1 MNIRIPKQ
9 VEINHAFEG
18 QVVFLLLVVLLASN
32 AYSLSAQTKT
42 QTKASQPSQSNIRE
56 ALQKSFGSAVEPV
69 TAFKPYYLTGDFNG
83 DGAQDILIVVRITG
97 PRAELAS
104 DVILYNPFERPKAVF
119 PANPSSNPTLAFAI
133 IHGSKPGWQ
142 TPPAL
147 EKFLLLGRT
156 PILTLNYG
164 RAINANPG
172 DANALMELLKK
183 RSTKFR
189 ADGWPPAAAK
199 GDAIMLATEATD
211 SILYWNGK
219 NYRWEEAEGGE

>member
-1 MNIRIPKQ
+1 MNMKDAKQ
-9 VEINHAFEG
+9 LQRPPNRLAVF
-18 QVVFLLLVVLLASN
+18 FLLAIFPAAN
-32 AYSLSAQTKT
+32 AESLYAQTKT
-42 QTKASQPSQSNIRE
+42 QTKPSQLSQSTIKNT
-56 ALQKSFGSAVEPV
+56 LQTSFGPAVEPV

-83 DGAQDILIVVRITG
+83 DGAQDLLIVVRIKG

-104 DVILYNPFERPKAVF
+104 DVTLYNPFERPKAVY
-119 PANPSSNPTLAFAI
+119 PANPSANPTLAFAI

-147 EKFLLLGRT
+147 EKFLLLGQT

-172 DANALMELLKK
+172 DTNALMELLKK

-219 NYRWEEAEGGE
+219 KYRWEEAEGGE

>member
-1 MNIRIPKQ
+1 MRIPKQ
-9 VEINHAFEG
+9 VQTNHLKG
-18 QVVFLLLVVLLASN
+18 QVAFLLLVVLLASN

-42 QTKASQPSQSNIRE
+42 QTKASQPSQSSIRG

-69 TAFKPYYLTGDFNG
+69 TAFKPYYLTADFNG
-83 DGAQDILIVVRITG
+83 DGAQDILIVVLIKG

-104 DVILYNPFERPKAVF
+104 DVTLYNPFERPKAVF
-119 PANPSSNPTLAFAI
+119 PTNPSANPTLAFAI

-147 EKFLLLGRT
+147 EKFLLLGQT

-164 RAINANPG
+164 RAINATPG
-172 DANALMELLKK
+172 DTNALMELLKK

-189 ADGWPPAAAK
+189 ADSWPPAAAK

-219 NYRWEEAEGGE
+219 NYRWEEAAGGE

>member
-1 MNIRIPKQ
+1 MRTGFQ
-9 VEINHAFEG
+9 INRTFNG
-18 QVVFLLLVVLLASN
+18 QVALLLLVVLLASY
-32 AYSLSAQTKT
+32 ASGLLAQTKT
-42 QTKASQPSQSNIRE
+42 QTKASQPTQSSLRE

-83 DGAQDILIVVRITG
+83 DGAQDILMVVRIKG

-104 DVILYNPFERPKAVF
+104 DVALYNPFERPKAVF
-119 PANPSSNPTLAFAI
+119 PVNPSANPTLAFAI

-147 EKFLLLGRT
+147 EKFLLLGQT
-156 PILTLNYG
+156 PILILNYG
-164 RAINANPG
+164 RVTSTAPQDRNE
-172 DANALMELLKK
+172 LMELIGK
-183 RSTKFR
+183 RSVKFR

-199 GDAIMLATEATD
+199 GDSIVLGTEATD

-219 NYRWEEAEGGE
+219 NYRWEEAAGAE

>member
-1 MNIRIPKQ
+1 MKMRIPKQ
-9 VEINHAFEG
+9 VQTNHTFKG
-18 QVVFLLLVVLLASN
+18 QVAFLLLVVLLASN

-42 QTKASQPSQSNIRE
+42 QTKASQPSQSSLRE

-69 TAFKPYYLTGDFNG
+69 TTFKPFYLTGDFNG
-83 DGAQDILIVVRITG
+83 DGAQDILMVVRIKG

-104 DVILYNPFERPKAVF
+104 DVTLYNPFERPKAVF
-119 PANPSSNPTLAFAI
+119 PANPSANPTLAFAI

-142 TPPAL
+142 TTPAL
-147 EKFLLLGRT
+147 EKFLLLGQT

-164 RAINANPG
+164 RVTSAAPQDRSN
-172 DANALMELLKK
+172 LMELLRK

-189 ADGWPPAAAK
+189 ADEWPPAAAK
-199 GDAIMLATEATD
+199 GDSIVLGTEATD

-219 NYRWEEAEGGE
+219 NYRWEEAAGGE

>member
-1 MNIRIPKQ
+1 MRTRVQTNRTFKEQ
-9 VEINHAFEG
+9 VIS
-18 QVVFLLLVVLLASN
+18 LLLVVLLAN
-32 AYSLSAQTKT
+32 NVCSLSGQTKT
-42 QTKASQPSQSNIRE
+42 QTKASQLSQTTLKNM
-56 ALQKSFGSAVEPV
+56 LQTSFGSAVEPV
-69 TAFKPYYLTGDFNG
+69 SAFKPYYLTGDFNG
-83 DGAQDILIVVRITG
+83 DRAQDILIVVRIKGT
-97 PRAELAS
+97 RAELAS
-104 DVILYNPFERPKAVF
+104 DVTLYNPFERPKAVF
-119 PANPSSNPTLAFAI
+119 PTNPSANPTLAFAI

-147 EKFLLLGRT
+147 EKFLLLGET
-156 PILTLNYG
+156 PILILNYG
-164 RAINANPG
+164 RAINTTPG
-172 DANALMELLKK
+172 DTNALMELLKK

>member
-1 MNIRIPKQ
+1 MRKRVQTNRPFKG
-9 VEINHAFEG
+9 E
-18 QVVFLLLVVLLASN
+18 VVFLLLVVLLASY
-32 AYSLSAQTKT
+32 ASGLLAQTKT
-42 QTKASQPSQSNIRE
+42 QRKAPQPSQASLRE

-83 DGAQDILIVVRITG
+83 DRAQDILIVVRITG

-104 DVILYNPFERPKAVF
+104 DVTLYNPFERPKAVF
-119 PANPSSNPTLAFAI
+119 PANPSANPTLAFAI
-133 IHGSKPGWQ
+133 IHGRKPGWQ

-147 EKFLLLGRT
+147 EKFLLLGQT
-156 PILTLNYG
+156 PILILNYG
-164 RAINANPG
+164 RAINATPG
-172 DANALMELLKK
+172 DTNALMELLKK

-189 ADGWPPAAAK
+189 GDGWPPAAAK

>member
-1 MNIRIPKQ
+1 MRTRVQTNRTFKEQ
-9 VEINHAFEG
+9 VI
-18 QVVFLLLVVLLASN
+18 FLLLVVLLAN
-32 AYSLSAQTKT
+32 NVCSLSGQTKT
-42 QTKASQPSQSNIRE
+42 QTKASQLSQTTLKNM
-56 ALQKSFGSAVEPV
+56 LQTSFGSAVEPV
-69 TAFKPYYLTGDFNG
+69 SAFKPYYLTGDFNG
-83 DGAQDILIVVRITG
+83 DRAQDILIVVRIKGT
-97 PRAELAS
+97 RAELAS
-104 DVILYNPFERPKAVF
+104 DVTLYNPFERPKAVF
-119 PANPSSNPTLAFAI
+119 PTNPSANPTLAFAI

-147 EKFLLLGRT
+147 EKFLLLGET
-156 PILTLNYG
+156 PILILNYG
-164 RAINANPG
+164 RAINATPG
-172 DANALMELLKK
+172 DTNALMELLKK